1 MDNVLDIVLLFIHAL
16 LLLLRPHSRV
26 NLIQLVNN
34 KLSSLEID
42 GSLNALGAVR
52 LGDQKVLHEDVLRES
67 RLLTG
72 HILQLKVDS
81 SLEGVKELRDHD
93 IVAHL
98 DASVSGLG
106 QPVGLLGLLRHYVI
120 EMAVGGKLSQ
130 GLQGGC
136 NVGSNLP
143 AGFPPCADS
152 QGVEVGGVGPGV
164 GQHSDGSHADLLSLS
179 HIFYQ
184 C

>member
-81 SLEGVKELRDHD
+81 SLEG
-93 IVAHL
+93 
-98 DASVSGLG
+98 
-106 QPVGLLGLLRHYVI
+106 
-120 EMAVGGKLSQ
+120 
-130 GLQGGC
+130 GC